1 MNRNSPLLILCFL
14 YLGAVGSALVLNNT
28 LDGANTLK
36 TACRKTEV
44 WTTPQWSASVRWNCR
59 QVIGKL
65 ERLVPESLI
74 SDQTFGHEF
83 LPRGQIPEYP
93 ATEAVRT
100 PWKLTSGT
108 NFSFF
113 YYLFFPPH
121 SSHGSSSVLPHS
133 RFTKGVGR
141 IGPCTMAVT
150 TLDQVPLGYM
160 PLEVGPRPFPI
171 SGYTSWWL
179 VRQSLLELIT
189 ECVDRGEGGIAWFGK
204 LGRSFPG
211 FMRVFGY

>member
-1 MNRNSPLLILCFL
+1 MNRNSPLLVSCFL

-36 TACRKTEV
+36 IACRKTDV
-44 WTTPQWSASVRWNCR
+44 WTTPQWSATVRWNCR

-93 ATEAVRT
+93 TTEAVRT

-108 NFSFF
+108 NFPSFF
-113 YYLFFPPH
+113 CFSFFFFRH
-121 SSHGSSSVLPHS
+121 SSHGSSSVLPCS
-133 RFTKGVGR
+133 RFTKDVGR
-141 IGPCTMAVT
+141 IGPCTMAIT

-160 PLEVGPRPFPI
+160 PLEVGRGPFPI

-179 VRQSLLELIT
+179 VRHSLLNLIS
-189 ECVDRGEGGIAWFGK
+189 ECIDKGEGGISWFGK
-204 LGRSFPG
+204 LGRSFS
-211 FMRVFGY
+211 